1 MIEDRIVD
9 ERERELK
16 NISRTDKVETD
27 DIRIHVRIIT
37 TLFCINFWGSYLFI
51 NKLSTL
57 CYYYSRKHELPFM
70 LSNK

>member
-27 DIRIHVRIIT
+27 DIRMHVRIIT
-37 TLFCINFWGSYLFI
+37 IVVLYKFLGFVLVY
-51 NKLSTL
+51 K
-57 CYYYSRKHELPFM
+57 
-70 LSNK
+70 